1 MPDPTDTLSS
11 AEPQSSAGG
20 ELKASRRRLLQGGL
34 AAAPVL
40 MTLVSRPVLAQVC
53 TTPSGYV
60 SINASH
66 PGAAQCSGGFPSY
79 WVNYQAHPWP
89 SPYFPTKVTGP
100 GGHNPTDF
108 KDAFKPKLTSN
119 PTLLEVL
126 QGNAGSGNSTTDL
139 VAQYVSAALLNAAS
153 GSLTPVLTVSLV
165 LDIWSEFANT
175 TRFTPSSGASWDA
188 NEIVDYLTTTMTL
201 SS

>member
-1 MPDPTDTLSS
+1 MPDPTDTPFS

-40 MTLVSRPVLAQVC
+40 MTLVSRPVLAQNIC
-53 TTPSGYV
+53 TTPSGFV

-66 PGAAQCSGGFPSY
+66 PGAARCSGGFPSY

-89 SPYFPTKVTGP
+89 SPYYPTKVTGP

-108 KDAFKPKLTSN
+108 KDVFKPNLTSN
-119 PTLLEVL
+119 PSLLEVL
-126 QGNAGSGNSTTDL
+126 QGNAGARVSTTDV

-175 TRFTPSSGASWDA
+175 QRFTPSSGASWDA
-188 NEIVDYLTTTMTL
+188 NEIVDYLKTTMTL
-201 SS
+201 S

>member
-1 MPDPTDTLSS
+1 MPDPTDTPFS
-11 AEPQSSAGG
+11 AEPPSSAGG
-20 ELKASRRRLLQGGL
+20 DLKASRRRLLQGGL

-40 MTLVSRPVLAQVC
+40 MTLVSRPVLAQSTC
-53 TTPSGYV
+53 T
-60 SINASH
+60 H
-66 PGAAQCSGGFPSY
+66 CSGGFPSY

-108 KDAFKPKLTSN
+108 KDVFKPKLTSN
-119 PTLLEVL
+119 PSLLEVL
-126 QGNAGSGNSTTDL
+126 QGNAGSGNPTTDL

-153 GSLTPVLTVSLV
+153 GSLTPVLALSLV

-175 TRFTPSSGASWDA
+175 TRFKPSSGASWDA
-188 NEIVDYLTTTMTL
+188 NEIVEYLKTTMTL
-201 SS
+201 S